1 MVMGLQGP
9 GSLVVTG
16 SSFSLLHIS
25 YLLWELGGL
34 PPGMGYWATGAM
46 GYWATGLDH
55 WPGTLTTGMGNL
67 ICPLGW
73 TAALDKGTGQKH
85 TPNLLRSLLF

>member
-1 MVMGLQGP
+1 MLADSLSLNPKWPMVMGLQGP

-46 GYWATGLDH
+46 GYWATGLRTD
-55 WPGTLTTGMGNL
+55 WATGWWANGL
-67 ICPLGW
+67 LG
-73 TAALDKGTGQKH
+73 
-85 TPNLLRSLLF
+85 

>member
-1 MVMGLQGP
+1 MEPQGP
-9 GSLVVTG
+9 GSLLATG

-46 GYWATGLDH
+46 GYWATGLRTD
-55 WPGTLTTGMGNL
+55 WATGGDQLAGGLLAGGRMGYWATGL
-67 ICPLGW
+67 LGYW
-73 TAALDKGTGQKH
+73 ATG
-85 TPNLLRSLLF
+85 LLG

>member
-1 MVMGLQGP
+1 MGLQGP
-9 GSLVVTG
+9 GSLLVTG

-46 GYWATGLDH
+46 GYWAIYLGH
-55 WPGTLTTGMGNL
+55 ALT
-67 ICPLGW
+67 
-73 TAALDKGTGQKH
+73 
-85 TPNLLRSLLF
+85 